1 MGFLNVICKFEK
13 IEILES
19 KFCRKSVKP
28 NTNKMKEEVILV
40 NNYVERTI
48 NFGIEYAPKLLGGLI
63 VLVIGLWLTKIIT
76 KGVGKSLERSNIDQS
91 LVPFLRSLINIIL
104 KALVAITVMGMIGV
118 EMTSFVAIIG
128 AAGLAVGMALS
139 GTLQNFAGG
148 VVILILKPFK
158 IGDFIE
164 AQNFTGTVKEISI
177 FSTLLN
183 TPDKKLVII
192 PNGALSSGAIINYSA
207 ENLRRVDWTFG
218 IAYGDNVGDFKR
230 AINTFISEDE
240 RILKDPPVFMGL
252 SELGESSVNFVV
264 RVWVDGD
271 DYWNVFFDMN
281 EKVYSKFSDYNL
293 NIPFP
298 QMDVHLNTVTET
310 K

>member
-1 MGFLNVICKFEK
+1 
-13 IEILES
+13 
-19 KFCRKSVKP
+19 
-28 NTNKMKEEVILV
+28 MKEEVILV

>member
-1 MGFLNVICKFEK
+1 MLKK
-13 IEILES
+13 
-19 KFCRKSVKP
+19 
-28 NTNKMKEEVILV
+28 NKMKEQVLLV
-40 NNYVERTI
+40 NNYFDRI
-48 NFGIEYAPKLLGGLI
+48 IDLAIIYAPKLLGGIL
-63 VLVIGLWLTKIIT
+63 VLFVGLWVTKLIT
-76 KGVGKSLERSNIDQS
+76 KGVGKSLEKSNIDQS

-104 KALVAITVMGMIGV
+104 KVLVTITVMGMIGI

-128 AAGLAVGMALS
+128 ATGLAFGLALS

-148 VVILILKPFK
+148 VIILILKPFK

-164 AQNFTGTVKEISI
+164 AQSFTGTVKEISI

-192 PNGALSSGAIINYSA
+192 PNGALSTGAIINYSA

-218 IAYGDNVGDFKR
+218 IAYGDNVEDFKR
-230 AINTFISEDE
+230 AINAFIDEDK
-240 RILKDPPVFMGL
+240 RILKDPEVFMGL
-252 SELGESSVNFVV
+252 SALADSSVNFVV
-264 RVWVDGD
+264 RVWVDGP

-281 EKVYSKFSDYNL
+281 EKVYTKFADYNL

-298 QMDVHLNTVTET
+298 QMDVHVHSIKDKET